1 MSCAD
6 CVCPWMKPK
15 LINTHQQINV
25 SLLQLKKE
33 IDNLKTKIA
42 DLNRKKEDLLKQ
54 QTELNVLW
62 DNMGLVVDEAARKRT
77 QERKRQRVV
86 MNELQ
91 NIF

>member
-1 MSCAD
+1 
-6 CVCPWMKPK
+6 MKPK

-33 IDNLKTKIA
+33 IDSLKTKIA

-62 DNMGLVVDEAARKRT
+62 DNMGLVVDEAARKLT
-77 QERKRQRVV
+77 TNPRKKKA
-86 MNELQ
+86 ESGDEWIAKHILS
-91 NIF
+91 

>member
-1 MSCAD
+1 M
-6 CVCPWMKPK
+6 
-15 LINTHQQINV
+15 NV

-77 QERKRQRVV
+77 QERKRQKVV

-91 NIF
+91 SIF

>member
-6 CVCPWMKPK
+6 CVCPWMKLQ

-33 IDNLKTKIA
+33 IDSLKTKIA
-42 DLNRKKEDLLKQ
+42 DLNRKKEDLLKR

-77 QERKRQRVV
+77 QERKRQKVV

-91 NIF
+91 SIF

>member
-1 MSCAD
+1 
-6 CVCPWMKPK
+6 MKPK
-15 LINTHQQINV
+15 LINTYQQINV

-33 IDNLKTKIA
+33 IDSLKTKIA
-42 DLNRKKEDLLKQ
+42 DLNRKKEDLLKR

-91 NIF
+91 SIF

>member
-1 MSCAD
+1 
-6 CVCPWMKPK
+6 MKPK